1 MNELI
6 NLVKYVPYMLR
17 NILIELRYHLKQ
29 YVFFLAMNLIVI
41 FFAFMLLNLMT
52 SEPIEKSTRVFQ
64 LSGYVIFFWM
74 AGALFI
80 SNFILPRKGFI
91 LNITNLPLYVLVN
104 IQIINFFITFV
115 ISLIMLLIIKSAN
128 GITVETSWLGVSYFI
143 ILTYL
148 FLLPV
153 CIIISLVQQRS
164 REIAAGLVILLMT
177 LPILWIPSSVPGV
190 LLNILKLNPFY
201 FLVNGFQESMVI
213 GTSAFYNYPNHL
225 LFLVELILVYIWAG
239 YLYKLLKDEL
249 NMKKH

>member
-1 MNELI
+1 
-6 NLVKYVPYMLR
+6 
-17 NILIELRYHLKQ
+17 
-29 YVFFLAMNLIVI
+29 
-41 FFAFMLLNLMT
+41 
-52 SEPIEKSTRVFQ
+52 
-64 LSGYVIFFWM
+64 
-74 AGALFI
+74 
-80 SNFILPRKGFI
+80 
-91 LNITNLPLYVLVN
+91 
-104 IQIINFFITFV
+104 
-115 ISLIMLLIIKSAN
+115 MLLIIKSAN

-213 GTSAFYNYPNHL
+213 GISAFYNYPNHL